1 MSTPRPAT
9 DSGAIP
15 ELTRTLYPHSWVFS
29 LIRGLPQWVP
39 ALFAAGVLG
48 KTTSFSDRA
57 WLVAAVFI
65 GILVLN
71 WWHLRFTRWDLTQ
84 KAVLL
89 RQGMWD
95 KETKVI
101 PFNRIQ
107 NVKLIQNPLHRVFG
121 VARVELES
129 AGSRKP
135 EAVLNVL
142 RYADALNLSELVQS
156 QGRVT
161 VAAPAIDGEP
171 AQAAPASGNLLLRMN
186 LAELIR
192 YGLVSNRGLIV
203 LAAAVGGAAQFM
215 DDVWEFVLR
224 RLLSHLQLDLSGQFD
239 RFSHLSLPAMLM
251 VAMSVV
257 MLVVL
262 FVKLLSIVLAFWTHY
277 NFQLVEQPRRLQTE
291 RGLLSRW
298 HDAIVKSRIQ
308 AFRIRESVWHRLFK
322 RQTVD
327 VDTLAGSESG
337 TSEDGMPKARS
348 NHLLPVATPAQVA
361 SIIEHLAPAIQI
373 EGRQWEHVAARNV
386 WRLLAEWAL
395 IIVPVVAITQGVAH
409 YVEPARAFINTPFY
423 WACLV
428 MLVIVAIAQ
437 SWYNVRHAAFSLD
450 AQSFGI
456 RKGWISKTWH
466 IAEIRRA
473 QAVSIRRNPLDR
485 RFGTASL
492 VMDTPGAQSSVLQMD
507 YLPYERACALR
518 DTLLGALNKSVSKS
532 A

>member
-1 MSTPRPAT
+1 MSTPHPVPQT
-9 DSGAIP
+9 GTIP
-15 ELTRTLYPHSWVFS
+15 ELTRALYPHSWVFS
-29 LIRGLPQWVP
+29 VIRGLPQWIP

-48 KTTSFSDRA
+48 KTTSFGDRA
-57 WLVAAVFI
+57 WLIAAVFAA
-65 GILVLN
+65 ILILN
-71 WWHLRFTRWDLTQ
+71 WWQLRFTRWDLTQ

-107 NVKLIQNPLHRVFG
+107 NVKLIQNPLHRAFG

-135 EAVLNVL
+135 EAILNVL
-142 RYADALNLSELVQS
+142 RYSDAVNLSELVQS
-156 QGRVT
+156 QGRI
-161 VAAPAIDGEP
+161 VASVPATDGQPMPSAPL
-171 AQAAPASGNLLLRMN
+171 SGTLLLRMN

-203 LAAAVGGAAQFM
+203 LGAAVGGASQFM

-224 RLLSHLQLDLSGQFD
+224 RLLKGLDLTGQVD
-239 RFSHLSLPAMLM
+239 RFTHLSMPTMLM
-251 VAMSVV
+251 AALSVV
-257 MLVVL
+257 MLVVV
-262 FVKLLSIVLAFWTHY
+262 FVKLLSIVLALWTHY

-308 AFRIRESVWHRLFK
+308 AFRIRETIWHRLLK
-322 RQTVD
+322 RRTVD

-337 TSEDGMPKARS
+337 TSEDGMPKAVS

-361 SIIEHLAPAIQI
+361 QIIEHLAPAIRI
-373 EGRQWEHVAARNV
+373 DGRQWEHVSTRNV
-386 WRLLAEWAL
+386 WRQLAEWAL
-395 IIVPVVAITQGVAH
+395 IIVPVLCTTQIVAH
-409 YVEPARAFINTPFY
+409 FVEPARLFINTPLY
-423 WACLV
+423 WASLV
-428 MLVIVAIAQ
+428 MLVFVAVAQ
-437 SWYNVRHAAFSLD
+437 SWYNVRYAAFSLD

-466 IAEIRRA
+466 LAEIRRA
-473 QAVSIRRNPLDR
+473 QAVSIKRNPLDR

-492 VMDTPGAQSSVLQMD
+492 VMDTPGASRGVLQMD
-507 YLPYERACALR
+507 YLPFERALDLR
-518 DTLLGALNKSVSKS
+518 DTLLGAINRSVIRSE
-532 A
+532 